1 MTEMKPKEGRIIAG
15 PSLRGSMGRSAAGHN
30 GRVAKEKTSAVW
42 QGGWMPENIS
52 GVPAGG
58 SVFLLTSPLIG
69 RARRSAAQWAAPR
82 RAPTVEPLKKLRQQC
97 GRGAGCRKI
106 FLAFRQGEVFFS

>member
-1 MTEMKPKEGRIIAG
+1 MTEMKPQEGRIIAG

-52 GVPAGG
+52 GVPAGR

-69 RARRSAAQWAAPR
+69 LLDNVDAGISSVQPVVWGQSQ
-82 RAPTVEPLKKLRQQC
+82 EPVQRVV
-97 GRGAGCRKI
+97 GSRIAGH
-106 FLAFRQGEVFFS
+106 

>member
-1 MTEMKPKEGRIIAG
+1 VSFKEPNGAVMTEMKPKEGRIIAG

-58 SVFLLTSPLIG
+58 SVFLL
-69 RARRSAAQWAAPR
+69 
-82 RAPTVEPLKKLRQQC
+82 
-97 GRGAGCRKI
+97 
-106 FLAFRQGEVFFS
+106 